1 MNNHL
6 KPDEAMLIAYCYGE
20 IDDADRSMVEA
31 YLAEHPEELRR
42 LESWG
47 FVRKA
52 MSRLEDEEV
61 IAPPIIVG
69 QVDKPIWKER
79 YFRMTLG
86 IAASFLV
93 VLIAARLMGLGVG
106 YSSGELRIGFQLQE
120 KPREENRLTQQQ
132 VDQMIKNS
140 LAVNNEELQSSWSKE
155 RVALENSVRQ
165 NMDRSS
171 EKIDRL
177 MKTASLA
184 NEDEVKKYVG
194 QMQRDNLKLMKDY
207 LQLSS
212 AGQKEYIESLLV
224 DFSKYLQEQR
234 KQDLELLQTR
244 MASMEQNTDQ
254 IKQETEQ
261 ILTSLISSNGT
272 SNQLKKSN

>member
-20 IDDADRSMVEA
+20 IDDAERSMVEA

-244 MASMEQNTDQ
+244 MASVEQNTDQ

>member
-31 YLAEHPEELRR
+31 YLAEHPDEMRR

-244 MASMEQNTDQ
+244 MASVEQNTDQ

>member
-20 IDDADRSMVEA
+20 IDDAERSMVEA
-31 YLAEHPEELRR
+31 YLAEHPDELRR

>member
-106 YSSGELRIGFQLQE
+106 YSSGE
-120 KPREENRLTQQQ
+120 
-132 VDQMIKNS
+132 
-140 LAVNNEELQSSWSKE
+140 
-155 RVALENSVRQ
+155 
-165 NMDRSS
+165 
-171 EKIDRL
+171 
-177 MKTASLA
+177 
-184 NEDEVKKYVG
+184 
-194 QMQRDNLKLMKDY
+194 
-207 LQLSS
+207 
-212 AGQKEYIESLLV
+212 
-224 DFSKYLQEQR
+224 
-234 KQDLELLQTR
+234 
-244 MASMEQNTDQ
+244 
-254 IKQETEQ
+254 
-261 ILTSLISSNGT
+261 
-272 SNQLKKSN
+272 

>member
-234 KQDLELLQTR
+234 KQDLELLQNR

>member
-1 MNNHL
+1 MNNHM

-31 YLAEHPEELRR
+31 YLAAHPEEMRR

-52 MSRLEDEEV
+52 MSRIEDEEV

-79 YFRMTLG
+79 YFRMTAG
-86 IAASFLV
+86 IAAAFLLV
-93 VLIAARLMGLGVG
+93 MIAARLMGLGVG
-106 YSSGELRIGFQLQE
+106 YSSGELRIGFQLRE
-120 KPREENRLTQQQ
+120 KPMEENRLTEQQ

-140 LAVNNEELQSSWSKE
+140 LAANNEELQNSWSKE
-155 RVALENSVRQ
+155 RMALERSVKQ
-165 NMDRSS
+165 NMDQSS
-171 EKIDRL
+171 EKMDRL
-177 MKTASLA
+177 LKTASLA
-184 NEDEVKKYVG
+184 NDEEVKKFVG
-194 QMQRDNLKLMKDY
+194 QMQRENMKLMKDY

-212 AGQKEYIESLLV
+212 AGQKQYIEGLLV